1 MKERRFKL
9 SDMAVENRITM
20 YVLTVIFVVAG
31 LFSYMT
37 TQKESFP
44 EVTFPYYSVM
54 TIYPGTSPEDM
65 ENLVTRK
72 IEKEIKSVDGIKE
85 VTSKSLQDVSLIIV
99 EFETGV
105 NEITAS
111 QDIKDAVDKAKPE
124 LPKDILEDPE
134 VTSIDISEMP
144 VLNVNLSGDLSLVKL
159 KEYAD
164 DLQDKIEGFEEISK
178 VEIIGAPEREIQ
190 INVDIYKMQAAGVTF
205 QQIHDRISQE
215 NMTISGG
222 LIDMKDL
229 KRSMRVTGEI
239 DTPLELKDIL
249 IKDGV
254 YLKDVADV
262 VDGFKEVE
270 SYARLRGEN
279 VITLNIIRKSGK
291 NLLDAIDK
299 TIALVD
305 EYKEKS
311 PESLVITMT
320 GDQSRTTRNN
330 ISELINTVIFGFIIV
345 VMVLMFFMGIKNS
358 IFVGIAIPIS
368 MIVSLIFIQL
378 VGFTINMVVLM
389 AFILVLGIVV
399 DNAIVVVENI
409 YRHYM
414 EDEDKTI
421 TEAVKVGVGEV
432 AMPVFTGTVTTIAPF
447 VPLLFWPGIMG
458 KFMMYIP
465 ATIIITLVVSMVV
478 AYICNPVFAVSFM
491 NRTNLAKQPFVKK
504 KFIRM
509 LVILGGSAVVAHIL
523 GLTVLGNAAI
533 ISVVGYI
540 LLKLLINPAI
550 VSFQEKFLP
559 KMSSGYKHMI
569 EKVLVGRR
577 PLYITL
583 STVILLFVTFFLMG
597 VFKPSVVLFPNG
609 DPNQIF
615 AYVTMPAGTSID
627 KTNEVTKEVEARFAD
642 IIKLDN
648 PDLEYLISNVAVNAG
663 KGLFDRSAQDK
674 LSKVTAGFVEYKY
687 RKNESTDVVLNKIR
701 QSFLDEPIAGAE
713 IVVEMDAKGPPTGDP
728 ISIEISGEEYP
739 VLIGMEQKIREII
752 KESGIAGIERVKS
765 DLEVSNPE
773 LVIDID
779 RKKANKYGITTGYIG
794 MVIRNA
800 IYGDEVSKYREGDD
814 EYDIM
819 VRLKR
824 EDRYD
829 ISTIMNMHM
838 IVPNPSGGISSIP
851 ISAVANVVP
860 STSYGGIIRKDFER
874 VVTLSSNVLEG
885 YNANEIIASLKTEL
899 SGQEWPDNYTV
910 KFGGE
915 QDDQKEAGSFLMV
928 ALLVAIAMIFV
939 VLVAQ
944 FNSLAKPLI
953 ILLQILFSMIGI
965 LLGFTLCGLDMS
977 IVMTG
982 MGIIAVAGLVV
993 KNAIILIDYIDSKL
1007 AEGMKLKEAVID
1019 AGATRLT
1026 PVLLTAASTILGVLP
1041 LGIGFNINFQTLLT
1055 ELNPHIFWGG
1065 DSAAFWNPLAWTII
1079 FGLGFAT
1086 FLTMIVVPALYYMVF
1101 KKKIA

>member
-752 KESGIAGIERVKS
+752 KESGIPGIERVKS

-982 MGIIAVAGLVV
+982 MGIIAVAGIVV

>member
-1 MKERRFKL
+1 MKEKRFKL
-9 SDMAVENRITM
+9 SDMAVGNRITM

-31 LFSYMT
+31 LFSYIT

-72 IEKEIKSVDGIKE
+72 IEKEVKSVDGIKE
-85 VTSKSLQDVSLIIV
+85 VTSKSLQDVSLLIV

-134 VTSIDISEMP
+134 VTSIDISEQP
-144 VLNVNLSGDLSLVKL
+144 VLNINLSGDMSLVKL

-178 VEIIGAPEREIQ
+178 VEIIGALEREIQ
-190 INVDIYKMQAAGVTF
+190 INVDIYKMQAAGVSF
-205 QQIHDRISQE
+205 QQIHDRVAQE

-229 KRSMRVTGEI
+229 KRSMRITGEI
-239 DTPLELKDIL
+239 ESPMELKDIL
-249 IKDGV
+249 IKEGV
-254 YLKDVADV
+254 YLKDIADV
-262 VDGFKEVE
+262 VDGFEDVE
-270 SYARLRGEN
+270 SYARLGGEN
-279 VITLNIIRKSGK
+279 VITLNVIRKSGK

-305 EYKEKS
+305 DYKEKS
-311 PESLVITMT
+311 SESLKITLT
-320 GDQSRTTRNN
+320 GDQSRSTRNS

-409 YRHYM
+409 YRHFM

-421 TEAVKVGVGEV
+421 IEAVKVGVGEV

-465 ATIIITLVVSMVV
+465 ATIIITLIVSMVV
-478 AYICNPVFAVSFM
+478 AYICNPIFAVSFM
-491 NRTNLAKQPFVKK
+491 NRTNLAKTPFVKK
-504 KFIRM
+504 KFFRM
-509 LVILGGSAVVAHIL
+509 MGIFAAVAVGAYAV
-523 GLTVLGNAAI
+523 GLAI
-533 ISVVGYI
+533 IGNLAVIAAVGYA
-540 LLKLLINPAI
+540 LMKLVFNPAI
-550 VSFQEKFLP
+550 ISFQEKFLP
-559 KMSSGYKHMI
+559 KMSSGYKHLI

-577 PLYITL
+577 PFYITL
-583 STVILLFVTFFLMG
+583 STIALFFLTFFLMG

-609 DPNQIF
+609 DPNQIY
-615 AYVTMPAGTSID
+615 AYISMPAGTSIE
-627 KTNEVTKEVEARFAD
+627 KTNEVSKEVEARFAD
-642 IIKLDN
+642 IIKMDN

-663 KGLFDRSAQDK
+663 KGMFDRSAQDK
-674 LSKVTAGFVEYKY
+674 LAKITAGFVEYKY
-687 RKNESTDVVLNKIR
+687 RKNESTAVLLNKLR
-701 QSFLDEPIAGAE
+701 KSFLDEPIAGAE
-713 IVVEMDAKGPPTGDP
+713 IVVDLDAKGPPTGDP

-739 VLIGMEQKIREII
+739 TLIKMEQKIRALI
-752 KESGIAGIERVKS
+752 KDSGIQGIERLKS
-765 DLEVSNPE
+765 DLEVTNPE

-779 RKKANKYGITTGYIG
+779 RKKANKYGITTAYIG
-794 MVIRNA
+794 MVIRSA
-800 IYGDEVSKYREGDD
+800 IYGDEVSKYREGED
-814 EYDIM
+814 EYNIM
-819 VRLKR
+819 MRLKR
-824 EDRYD
+824 ADRHD
-829 ISTIMNMHM
+829 IATIMNMHM
-838 IVPNPSGGISSIP
+838 IVPNPSGGIRSIP

-874 VVTLSSNVLEG
+874 VVTVSSNVLEG
-885 YNANEIIASLKTEL
+885 YNANEIIAELKDEL
-899 SGQEWPDNYTV
+899 KSEEWPEDYTV
-910 KFGGE
+910 SFAGE
-915 QDDQKEAGSFLMV
+915 QDDQKEAGSFLGV

-944 FNSLAKPLI
+944 FNSVSKPLI
-953 ILLQILFSMIGI
+953 ILLQIFFSMIGI
-965 LLGFTLCGLDMS
+965 LLGFTLFGIDMS

-982 MGIIAVAGLVV
+982 MGIIAVAGIVV
-993 KNAIILIDYIDSKL
+993 KNAIILIDAIDAKL
-1007 AEGMKLKEAVID
+1007 AEGAKLKEAVIH

-1041 LGIGFNINFQTLLT
+1041 LGIGFNINFATLLT

-1079 FGLGFAT
+1079 FGLAFAT

>member
-9 SDMAVENRITM
+9 SDFAVDNRITM
-20 YVLTVIFVVAG
+20 YILTVIMIIAG
-31 LFSYMT
+31 ISAYIT
-37 TQKESFP
+37 TSKESFP

-65 ENLVTRK
+65 ENLVTRR

-99 EFETGV
+99 EFDTGV
-105 NEITAS
+105 NEITAN

-124 LPKDILEDPE
+124 LPKDILADPE
-134 VTSIDISEMP
+134 VTSIDISDQP
-144 VLNVNLSGDLSLVKL
+144 VLNINLSGDMSLVKL
-159 KEYAD
+159 KEYAE
-164 DLQDKIEGFEEISK
+164 DLQDELEGFEEVSK

-190 INVDIYKMQAAGVTF
+190 INVDIYKMQAAGLSF
-205 QQIHDRISQE
+205 KMIRDRVAQE

-222 LIDMKDL
+222 LIDMSDL
-229 KRSMRVTGEI
+229 KRSMRITGEI
-239 DTPLELKDIL
+239 DKPSELRDIL
-249 IKDGV
+249 LKDGV
-254 YLKDVADV
+254 YLKDVAKI
-262 VDGFKEVE
+262 VDGFEE
-270 SYARLRGEN
+270 TASFARLGGDN
-279 VITLNIIRKSGK
+279 VITLNVIRKSGR

-299 TIALVD
+299 SIALVND
-305 EYKEKS
+305 YKEKT
-311 PESLVITMT
+311 PESLKITMT

-330 ISELINTVIFGFIIV
+330 ISELINTVIFGFLIV

-368 MIVSLIFIQL
+368 MIVSFIFIQL
-378 VGFTINMVVLM
+378 IGFTINMVVLM

-414 EDEDKTI
+414 EDENKSI
-421 TEAVKVGVGEV
+421 EHAVKVGVGEV

-465 ATIIITLVVSMVV
+465 ATIILTLIVSMVV

-491 NRTNLAKQPFVKK
+491 NRENLAKQPLVKK
-504 KFIRM
+504 KFFRFIIICAA
-509 LVILGGSAVVAHIL
+509 VAIGSHII
-523 GLTVLGNAAI
+523 GFHIIGNASI
-533 ISVVGYI
+533 IIAVGYA
-540 LLKLLINPAI
+540 LMKLVFNPGI
-550 VSFQEKFLP
+550 VAFQEKVLP
-559 KMSSGYKHMI
+559 RMSLAYKKLV
-569 EKVLVGRR
+569 ERVLVGRR
-577 PLYITL
+577 PLIITL
-583 STVILLFVTFFLMG
+583 STAGLLIFTFFIMWLM
-597 VFKPSVVLFPNG
+597 KPSVVLFPNG
-609 DPNQIF
+609 DPNQIY
-615 AYVTMPAGTSID
+615 AYVSMPAGTSIN

-663 KGLFDRSAQDK
+663 KGMFDRSAQDK
-674 LSKVTAGFVEYKY
+674 LSKVTAGFVEFKL
-687 RKNESTDVVLNKIR
+687 REGESTEITLAKLR
-701 QSFLDEPIAGAE
+701 KSFLDTPIAGAE

-728 ISIEISGEEYP
+728 ISIEISGDEYP
-739 VLIGMEQKIREII
+739 VLIGMEKQIREVV
-752 KESGIAGIERVKS
+752 KESGIKGIERIKS
-765 DLEVSNPE
+765 DLEVTNPE
-773 LVIDID
+773 LVVDID
-779 RKKANKYGITTGYIG
+779 RAKANKYGITTAYIG
-794 MVIRNA
+794 MVIRTA

-814 EYDIM
+814 EYKIM
-819 VRLKR
+819 LRLKR
-824 EDRYD
+824 KDRYD
-829 ISTIMNMHM
+829 IATIMNMNM
-838 IVPNPSGGISSIP
+838 IVPDPKGGIRSIP
-851 ISAVANVVP
+851 ISAVANVLP

-874 VVTLSSNVLEG
+874 VVTISSNVLEG
-885 YNANEIIASLKTEL
+885 YNANEIIADLKAEL
-899 SGQEWPDNYTV
+899 KEQVWPEGYTV

-915 QDDQKEAGSFLMV
+915 QDDQKEAGTFLV
-928 ALLVAIAMIFV
+928 RALLIAIAMIFV

-982 MGIIAVAGLVV
+982 MGIIAVAGIVV
-993 KNAIILIDYIDSKL
+993 KNAIILIDYIDSKI
-1007 AEGMKLKEAVID
+1007 AEGMPLKEAIID
-1019 AGATRLT
+1019 AGATRLN
-1026 PVLLTAASTILGVLP
+1026 PVLLTAASTVLGVLP

-1079 FGLGFAT
+1079 FGLTFAT
-1086 FLTMIVVPALYYMVF
+1086 FLTMIIVPALYYMTF
-1101 KKKIA
+1101 KKTIK

>member
-982 MGIIAVAGLVV
+982 MGIIAVAGIVV